1 MQQQDCLSQ
10 SNVDELLRK
19 CLLLNSGENTGSPPL
34 LLCYNPA
41 TIFAPEEKMRLRS
54 CWVPRPTAPTAFLHE
69 LPTTI
74 SPLVGQLLWSRQI
87 TDPAAVEAFLAAD
100 YNALHDPFALR
111 DMDRAVARIRQ
122 AIDEQQTVAV
132 YGDFD
137 TDGVTGVA
145 LLKQALSALGLDVLP
160 YIPRRLEEGYGL
172 NLPAVEQLAEKAH
185 LLITVDCGISNVEE
199 IARAQ
204 ALGLDVIVLD
214 HHTPPAV
221 MPQGYAVINPKRS
234 DCTYPY
240 DMLAG
245 VGVAYKLTQAL
256 HRAGLRTHLRGR
268 DLLDVV
274 ALGTVTD
281 MAPLNGENRIL
292 VKHGLRALNESERP
306 GIKALIETSAS
317 RRPIDTRT
325 IGYVLG
331 PRLNA
336 AGRLDD
342 AIYAYKL
349 LLAATDQ
356 EALALAQELNTI
368 NLQRQTLTKEV
379 QHLALELAVAT
390 GKHQQRIVI
399 LDDKEFPSGVVGLV
413 AARLVEAWGR
423 PVLLLE
429 RGATTSRGSA
439 RSVEGFSII
448 GALTE
453 IGELFEKFGGHTMAA
468 GFTICNSRLPE
479 MESRLQVIAARDL
492 ADDLLTPRL
501 YYDAELALA
510 QLSMELVEQL
520 AQLEPY
526 GHGNPEPVWVT
537 RGLKVVDAYVMGR
550 ERQHLKLRLFD
561 GRMTIDALWWRHAE
575 HVHAFKDCPRVDVA
589 YTLAVNEYMGRR
601 RVQLIVKELVPS
613 L

>member
-1 MQQQDCLSQ
+1 M
-10 SNVDELLRK
+10 
-19 CLLLNSGENTGSPPL
+19 T
-34 LLCYNPA
+34 
-41 TIFAPEEKMRLRS
+41 LRS
-54 CWVPRPTAPTAFLHE
+54 RWVQRPAAPAAFLHE
-69 LPTTI
+69 LPPRI
-74 SPLVGQLLWSRQI
+74 APLLGQVLWNRQI
-87 TDPAAVEAFLAAD
+87 TDPGAVESFLSAD
-100 YNALHDPFALR
+100 YNTLHDPFALR
-111 DMDRAVARIRQ
+111 DMDRAVERIRR
-122 AIDEQQTVAV
+122 AIEEQQTVAV

-145 LLKQALSALGLDVLP
+145 LLKQALSALGLHVLP
-160 YIPRRLEEGYGL
+160 YIPRRVEEGYGL
-172 NLPAVEQLAEKAH
+172 NMPAIEQLAEKAN
-185 LLITVDCGISNVEE
+185 LLITVDCGISNVAE
-199 IARAQ
+199 IARAR

-221 MPQGYAVINPKRS
+221 LPEGYAVINPKRE
-234 DCTYPY
+234 DCRYPF

-256 HRAGLRTHLRGR
+256 HRVGLRTSLRGR

-281 MAPLNGENRIL
+281 MAPLYGENRIL
-292 VKHGLRALNESERP
+292 VKHGLRAINQSERP
-306 GIKALIETSAS
+306 GIKALIEATAS

-342 AIYAYKL
+342 AIRAYHL
-349 LLAATDQ
+349 LLATDDAEAQ
-356 EALALAQELNTI
+356 ALAEELNTI

-379 QHLALELAVAT
+379 QQRAHELALSS
-390 GKHQQRIVI
+390 GKDQQRIIV
-399 LDDKEFPSGVVGLV
+399 LDNKDFPSGVVGLV
-413 AARLVEAWGR
+413 AARLVETWGR

-429 RGATTSRGSA
+429 RGEISSRGSA

-468 GFTICNSRLPE
+468 GFTIATDRLPE
-479 MESRLQVIAARDL
+479 LESRLQTIAARDL
-492 ADDLLTPRL
+492 PDDLLTPRL
-501 YYDAELALA
+501 YYDAELPLS
-510 QLSMELVEQL
+510 QLNVELVEQL
-520 AQLEPY
+520 AELEPY

-537 RGLKVVDAYVMGR
+537 RGLKVVDAFAMGK

-561 GRMTIDALWWRHAE
+561 GRATIDALWWRNAE
-575 HVHAFKDCPRVDVA
+575 HAAALSNCPRVDVA
-589 YTLAVNEYMGRR
+589 YTVALNEYMGRR
-601 RVQLIVKELVPS
+601 RVQLVVKELVPS
-613 L
+613 VR

>member
-1 MQQQDCLSQ
+1 M
-10 SNVDELLRK
+10 
-19 CLLLNSGENTGSPPL
+19 T
-34 LLCYNPA
+34 
-41 TIFAPEEKMRLRS
+41 LRS
-54 CWVPRPTAPTAFLHE
+54 RWVQRPTAPAAFLHE
-69 LPTTI
+69 LPAWI
-74 SPLVGQLLWSRQI
+74 SPLVGQVLWSRDI
-87 TDPAAVEAFLAAD
+87 TNPDAVEDFLAAD
-100 YNALHDPFALR
+100 YSQLYDPFALR
-111 DMDRAVARIRQ
+111 DMDLAVDRIRRAVEA
-122 AIDEQQTVAV
+122 EQTVAV

-145 LLKQALSALGLDVLP
+145 LLKQALSALGLRVLP
-160 YIPRRLEEGYGL
+160 YIPRRIEEGYGL
-172 NLPAVEQLAEKAH
+172 NIPAIEQLATKAD
-185 LLITVDCGISNVEE
+185 LLITVDCGISNVAE
-199 IARAQ
+199 IARARE
-204 ALGLDVIVLD
+204 LGLDVIVLD

-221 MPQGYAVINPKRS
+221 LPQGYAMINPKRT
-234 DCTYPY
+234 DCSYPY

-256 HRAGLRTHLRGR
+256 HKIGLRTSLRGR

-306 GIKALIETSAS
+306 GIKALIEASAS

-336 AGRLDD
+336 AGRLDN
-342 AIYAYKL
+342 AIRAYEL
-349 LLAATDQ
+349 LLATTDV
-356 EALALAQELNTI
+356 EAQLLAEELNEI

-379 QHLALELAVAT
+379 QSMALERAAAN
-390 GKHQQRIVI
+390 GKNQQRIVV
-399 LDDKEFPSGVVGLV
+399 LDDKDFPSGVVGLV

-429 RGATTSRGSA
+429 RGEVTSRGSA
-439 RSVEGFSII
+439 RSVEGFSLI

-453 IGELFEKFGGHTMAA
+453 VGDLFEKFGGHTMAA
-468 GFTICNSRLPE
+468 GFTIANERLPE
-479 MESRLQVIAARDL
+479 LESRLQKIAERDL
-492 ADDLLTPRL
+492 PDDLLTPRL
-501 YYDAELALA
+501 YYDAELALDQA
-510 QLSMELVEQL
+510 SIELVQML
-520 AQLEPY
+520 AELEPY

-537 RGLKVVDAYVMGR
+537 RGLKVVDAFVMGK

-561 GRMTIDALWWRHAE
+561 GRTTIDALWWRNAE
-575 HVHAFKDCPRVDVA
+575 HVHAFTNCPRVDVA
-589 YTLAVNEYMGRR
+589 YTLSINEYMGRR

-613 L
+613 VS

>member
-1 MQQQDCLSQ
+1 M
-10 SNVDELLRK
+10 
-19 CLLLNSGENTGSPPL
+19 T
-34 LLCYNPA
+34 
-41 TIFAPEEKMRLRS
+41 LRS
-54 CWVPRPTAPTAFLHE
+54 RWVQRPTAPAAFLQE
-69 LPTTI
+69 LPALI
-74 SPLVGQLLWSRQI
+74 SPLVAQVLWSRQI
-87 TDPAAVEAFLAAD
+87 TDPDAVEDFLAAD
-100 YNALHDPFALR
+100 YSRLHDPFALR
-111 DMDRAVARIRQ
+111 DMDRAVARIRE
-122 AIDEQQTVAV
+122 AIEADQTVAV

-145 LLKQALSALGLDVLP
+145 LLKQALSALGLRVLP
-160 YIPRRLEEGYGL
+160 YIPRRIEEGYGL
-172 NLPAVEQLAEKAH
+172 NIPAIEQLATKAD

-221 MPQGYAVINPKRS
+221 LPEGYAVINPKRG
-234 DCTYPY
+234 DCDYPF

-256 HRAGLRTHLRGR
+256 HKIGLRTNLRGR

-281 MAPLNGENRIL
+281 MAPLYGENRIL

-306 GIKALIETSAS
+306 GIKALIEASAS

-325 IGYVLG
+325 IGFVLG

-336 AGRLDD
+336 AGRLDN
-342 AIYAYKL
+342 AIRAYDL
-349 LLAATDQ
+349 LLATTDL
-356 EALALAQELNTI
+356 EAQVLAEELNEI

-379 QHLALELAVAT
+379 QSMALERAAAN
-390 GKHQQRIVI
+390 GKNQQRIVI
-399 LDDKEFPSGVVGLV
+399 LDDKDFPSGVVGLV

-429 RGATTSRGSA
+429 RGEITSRGSA

-453 IGELFEKFGGHTMAA
+453 VGELFEKFGGHTMAA
-468 GFTICNSRLPE
+468 GFTITNERLPE
-479 MESRLQVIAARDL
+479 LESRLQTIAARDL
-492 ADDLLTPRL
+492 PDDLLTPRL
-501 YYDAELALA
+501 YYDAELALD
-510 QLSMELVEQL
+510 QMSVELVQL
-520 AQLEPY
+520 LAELEPY

-537 RGLKVVDAYVMGR
+537 RGLKVVDAFVMGR

-561 GRMTIDALWWRHAE
+561 GRTTIDALWWRNAE
-575 HVHAFKDCPRVDVA
+575 HVHAFTKCPRVDVA
-589 YTLAVNEYMGRR
+589 YTLSINEYMGRR

-613 L
+613 AQ

>member
-1 MQQQDCLSQ
+1 MS
-10 SNVDELLRK
+10 
-19 CLLLNSGENTGSPPL
+19 
-34 LLCYNPA
+34 
-41 TIFAPEEKMRLRS
+41 LRS
-54 CWVPRPTAPTAFLHE
+54 RWVPRPTAPSVFLNE
-69 LPTTI
+69 LPADI
-74 SPLVGQLLWSRQI
+74 SPLVGQLLWSRKI
-87 TDPAAVEAFLAAD
+87 TDPAAIGSFLSAD

-111 DMDRAVARIRQ
+111 DMDRAVARICR
-122 AIDEQQTVAV
+122 AVAEQQTVAV

-145 LLKQALSALGLDVLP
+145 LLKQALSAVGLHVLP
-160 YIPRRLEEGYGL
+160 YIPRRVEEGYGL
-172 NLPAVEQLAEKAH
+172 NLPAVEHLAEKAD
-185 LLITVDCGISNVEE
+185 LLITVDCGISNVQE

-214 HHTPPAV
+214 HHTPPTTLPDA
-221 MPQGYAVINPKRS
+221 YAIINPKRS

-256 HRAGLRTHLRGR
+256 YRCGLRTNLRGR

-274 ALGTVTD
+274 ALGTVVD
-281 MAPLNGENRIL
+281 MAPLTGENRIL
-292 VKHGLRALNESERP
+292 VKHGLRALNETERP
-306 GIKALIETSAS
+306 GIKALITASAS

-342 AIYAYKL
+342 AIRAYHL
-349 LLAATDQ
+349 LLATDPD
-356 EALALAQELNTI
+356 EAQSLADELNTI

-379 QHLALELAVAT
+379 QHLAHELGIT
-390 GKHQQRIVI
+390 SGKNQQRIVI

-429 RGATTSRGSA
+429 RGTTTSRGSA
-439 RSVEGFSII
+439 RSVDGFSII

-453 IGELFEKFGGHTMAA
+453 VGELFEKFGGHTMAA
-468 GFTICNSRLPE
+468 GFTIANSRLPE
-479 MESRLQVIAARDL
+479 LEARLQAIADRDL
-492 ADDLLTPRL
+492 PDDLLTPRL
-501 YYDAELALA
+501 YYDAELALNR
-510 QLSMELVEQL
+510 LSVELVEQL
-520 AQLEPY
+520 EQLEPY

-537 RGLKVVDAYVMGR
+537 RGLKVVDAYAMGK

-561 GRMTIDALWWRHAE
+561 GRMTIDALWWRNAE
-575 HVHAFKDCPRVDVA
+575 HVQAFAKCPRVDVA
-589 YTLAVNEYMGRR
+589 YTLAINEYQGRR
-601 RVQLIVKELVPS
+601 RVQMIVKELVAS
-613 L
+613 V

>member
-1 MQQQDCLSQ
+1 M
-10 SNVDELLRK
+10 
-19 CLLLNSGENTGSPPL
+19 T
-34 LLCYNPA
+34 
-41 TIFAPEEKMRLRS
+41 LRS
-54 CWVPRPTAPTAFLHE
+54 RWVPRPTAPAAFLHE
-69 LPTTI
+69 LPASI
-74 SPLVGQLLWSRQI
+74 SPLVGQVLWSRQI
-87 TDPAAVEAFLAAD
+87 TDPDAVEDFLTAD
-100 YNALHDPFALR
+100 YSRLHDPFALR
-111 DMDRAVARIRQ
+111 DMDRAVERIRQ
-122 AIDEQQTVAV
+122 AVEAEQTVAV

-145 LLKQALSALGLDVLP
+145 LLKQALSALGLRVLP
-160 YIPRRLEEGYGL
+160 YIPRRVEEGYGL
-172 NLPAVEQLAEKAH
+172 NIPAIEQLATKAD
-185 LLITVDCGISNVEE
+185 LLITVDCGISNVAE

-221 MPQGYAVINPKRS
+221 LPEGYAVINPKRG
-234 DCTYPY
+234 DCSYPY

-256 HRAGLRTHLRGR
+256 HKIGLRTNLRGR

-292 VKHGLRALNESERP
+292 VKHGLLALNESARP
-306 GIKALIETSAS
+306 GIKALIEASAS

-336 AGRLDD
+336 AGRLDN
-342 AIYAYKL
+342 AIRAYDL
-349 LLAATDQ
+349 LLAATDVEAQ
-356 EALALAQELNTI
+356 ALAEELNEI

-379 QHLALELAVAT
+379 QSMALERAAAN
-390 GKHQQRIVI
+390 GKNQQRIVI
-399 LDDKEFPSGVVGLV
+399 LDDKDFPSGVVGLV

-429 RGATTSRGSA
+429 RGEITSRGSA

-453 IGELFEKFGGHTMAA
+453 VGELFEKFGGHTMAA
-468 GFTICNSRLPE
+468 GFTITNERLPE
-479 MESRLQVIAARDL
+479 LESRLQVIAARDL
-492 ADDLLTPRL
+492 PDDLLTPRL
-501 YYDAELALA
+501 YYDAELALD
-510 QLSMELVEQL
+510 QMSVELVQL
-520 AQLEPY
+520 LAELEPY

-537 RGLKVVDAYVMGR
+537 RGLKVVDAFVMGR

-561 GRMTIDALWWRHAE
+561 GRTTIDALWWRNAE
-575 HVHAFKDCPRVDVA
+575 HVHAFTKCPRVDVA
-589 YTLAVNEYMGRR
+589 YTLSINEYMGRR

-613 L
+613 GP

>member
-1 MQQQDCLSQ
+1 M
-10 SNVDELLRK
+10 
-19 CLLLNSGENTGSPPL
+19 T
-34 LLCYNPA
+34 
-41 TIFAPEEKMRLRS
+41 LRS
-54 CWVPRPTAPTAFLHE
+54 RWVPRPTAPAAFLHE
-69 LPTTI
+69 LPASI
-74 SPLVGQLLWSRQI
+74 SPLVGQVLWSRQI
-87 TDPAAVEAFLAAD
+87 TDPSAVEDFLTAD
-100 YNALHDPFALR
+100 YSRLHDPFALR
-111 DMDRAVARIRQ
+111 DMDRAVERIRQ
-122 AIDEQQTVAV
+122 AVEAEQTVAV

-145 LLKQALSALGLDVLP
+145 LLKQALSALGLRVLP
-160 YIPRRLEEGYGL
+160 YIPRRVEEGYGL
-172 NLPAVEQLAEKAH
+172 NIPAIEQLATKAD
-185 LLITVDCGISNVEE
+185 LLITVDCGISNVDE

-221 MPQGYAVINPKRS
+221 LPQGYAVINPKRG
-234 DCTYPY
+234 DCSYPY

-256 HRAGLRTHLRGR
+256 HKIGLRTNLRGR

-292 VKHGLRALNESERP
+292 VKHGLLALNESERP
-306 GIKALIETSAS
+306 GIKALIEASAS

-336 AGRLDD
+336 AGRLDN
-342 AIYAYKL
+342 AIRAYDL
-349 LLAATDQ
+349 LLASTDL
-356 EALALAQELNTI
+356 EAQVLAEELNEI

-379 QHLALELAVAT
+379 QSMALERAAAN
-390 GKHQQRIVI
+390 GKNQQRIVI
-399 LDDKEFPSGVVGLV
+399 LDDKDFPSGVVGLV

-429 RGATTSRGSA
+429 RGEITSRGSA

-453 IGELFEKFGGHTMAA
+453 VGELFEKFGGHTMAA
-468 GFTICNSRLPE
+468 GFTITNERLPE
-479 MESRLQVIAARDL
+479 LESRLQVIAARDL
-492 ADDLLTPRL
+492 PDDLLTPRL
-501 YYDAELALA
+501 YYDAELALD
-510 QLSMELVEQL
+510 QMSVELVQL
-520 AQLEPY
+520 LAELEPY

-537 RGLKVVDAYVMGR
+537 RGLKVVDAFVMGR

-561 GRMTIDALWWRHAE
+561 GRTTIDALWWRNAE
-575 HVHAFKDCPRVDVA
+575 HVHAFTKCPRVDVA
-589 YTLAVNEYMGRR
+589 YTLSINEYMGRR

-613 L
+613 VQ

>member
-1 MQQQDCLSQ
+1 M
-10 SNVDELLRK
+10 
-19 CLLLNSGENTGSPPL
+19 P
-34 LLCYNPA
+34 
-41 TIFAPEEKMRLRS
+41 LRS
-54 CWVPRPTAPTAFLHE
+54 RWVPRPTAPATFLNE
-69 LPTTI
+69 LPASI
-74 SPLVGQLLWSRQI
+74 SPLIGQLLWSRQI
-87 TDPAAVEAFLAAD
+87 TDPSAVEAFLAAD
-100 YNALHDPFALR
+100 YGALNDPFALR
-111 DMDRAVARIRQ
+111 DMDRAVARIRR

-145 LLKQALSALGLDVLP
+145 LLKQALSALGLNVMP

-172 NLPAVEQLAEKAH
+172 NIPAVEQLAERAH
-185 LLITVDCGISNVEE
+185 LLITVDCGISNVDE

-221 MPQGYAVINPKRS
+221 IPQGYAVINPKRS
-234 DCTYPY
+234 DCSYPY

-256 HRAGLRTHLRGR
+256 YRAGLRTGLRGR

-281 MAPLNGENRIL
+281 MAPLTGENRIL
-292 VKHGLRALNESERP
+292 VKHGLHAINESERP
-306 GIKALIETSAS
+306 GIKALIEASAS

-342 AIYAYKL
+342 AIRAYNL
-349 LLAATDQ
+349 LLATTDEEAQ
-356 EALALAQELNTI
+356 ALAEELNTI
-368 NLQRQTLTKEV
+368 NVQRQTLTKEV
-379 QHLALELAVAT
+379 QQLAHELAVAS
-390 GKHQQRIVI
+390 GKNQRRIVI
-399 LDDKEFPSGVVGLV
+399 LDDTEFPSGIVGLV
-413 AARLVEAWGR
+413 AARLVETWGR

-453 IGELFEKFGGHTMAA
+453 VGELFEKFGGHTMAA
-468 GFTICNSRLPE
+468 GFTISNTRLPDLE
-479 MESRLQVIAARDL
+479 TRLQAIADRDL
-492 ADDLLTPRL
+492 PDDLLTPRL
-501 YYDAELALA
+501 YYDAELSLDR
-510 QLSMELVEQL
+510 LSLDLVEQL
-520 AQLEPY
+520 ALLEPY
-526 GHGNPEPVWVT
+526 GHGNPEPLWIT
-537 RGLKVVDAYVMGR
+537 RGVKVVDAYAMGK

-561 GRMTIDALWWRHAE
+561 GRVTIDALWWRNAE
-575 HVHAFKDCPRVDVA
+575 HVHAFKSCPRVDVA
-589 YTLAVNEYMGRR
+589 YTLAINEYMGRR

-613 L
+613 V

>member
-1 MQQQDCLSQ
+1 M
-10 SNVDELLRK
+10 
-19 CLLLNSGENTGSPPL
+19 T
-34 LLCYNPA
+34 
-41 TIFAPEEKMRLRS
+41 LRS
-54 CWVPRPTAPTAFLHE
+54 RWVQRPTAPAAFLHE
-69 LPTTI
+69 LPASI
-74 SPLVGQLLWSRQI
+74 SPLVGQVLWSRQI
-87 TDPAAVEAFLAAD
+87 TNPDAVEDFLAAD
-100 YNALHDPFALR
+100 YNRLHDPFALR
-111 DMDRAVARIRQ
+111 DMDRAVDRIRQ
-122 AIDEQQTVAV
+122 AVEADQTVAV

-145 LLKQALSALGLDVLP
+145 LLKQALSALGLRVLP
-160 YIPRRLEEGYGL
+160 YIPRRVEEGYGL
-172 NLPAVEQLAEKAH
+172 NIPAIEQLATKAD

-221 MPQGYAVINPKRS
+221 LPQGYAVINPKRG
-234 DCTYPY
+234 DCSYPY

-256 HRAGLRTHLRGR
+256 HKTGLRTSLRGR

-292 VKHGLRALNESERP
+292 VKHGLRALNESARP
-306 GIKALIETSAS
+306 GIKALIESSAS
-317 RRPIDTRT
+317 RRPIDART

-336 AGRLDD
+336 AGRLDN
-342 AIYAYKL
+342 AIRAYDL
-349 LLAATDQ
+349 LLATTDV
-356 EALALAQELNTI
+356 EAQLLADELNTI

-379 QHLALELAVAT
+379 QHMALERAAAS
-390 GKHQQRIVI
+390 GKNQQRIVI
-399 LDDKEFPSGVVGLV
+399 LDDKDFPSGVVGLV

-429 RGATTSRGSA
+429 RGEITSRGSA

-453 IGELFEKFGGHTMAA
+453 VGELFEKFGGHTMAA
-468 GFTICNSRLPE
+468 GFTITNEQLPE
-479 MESRLQVIAARDL
+479 LESRLQVIAARDL
-492 ADDLLTPRL
+492 PDDLLTPRL
-501 YYDAELALA
+501 YYDAELALD
-510 QLSMELVEQL
+510 QMSVELVQL
-520 AQLEPY
+520 LAELEPY

-537 RGLKVVDAYVMGR
+537 RSLKVVDAFVMGR

-561 GRMTIDALWWRHAE
+561 GRTTIDALWWRNGE
-575 HVHAFKDCPRVDVA
+575 HVHAFSNCPRVDVA
-589 YTLAVNEYMGRR
+589 YTLSINEYMGRR

-613 L
+613 VH

>member
-1 MQQQDCLSQ
+1 M
-10 SNVDELLRK
+10 
-19 CLLLNSGENTGSPPL
+19 T
-34 LLCYNPA
+34 
-41 TIFAPEEKMRLRS
+41 LRS
-54 CWVPRPTAPTAFLHE
+54 RWVQRPTAPAAFLHE
-69 LPTTI
+69 LPAWI
-74 SPLVGQLLWSRQI
+74 SPLVGQVLWSRDI
-87 TDPAAVEAFLAAD
+87 TNPDAVEDFLAAD
-100 YNALHDPFALR
+100 YSQLYDPFALR
-111 DMDRAVARIRQ
+111 DMDLAVDRIRRAVEA
-122 AIDEQQTVAV
+122 EQTVAV

-145 LLKQALSALGLDVLP
+145 LLKQALSALGLRVLP
-160 YIPRRLEEGYGL
+160 YIPRRIEEGYGL
-172 NLPAVEQLAEKAH
+172 NIPAIEQLATKAD
-185 LLITVDCGISNVEE
+185 LLITVDCGISNVAE
-199 IARAQ
+199 IARARE
-204 ALGLDVIVLD
+204 LGLDVIVLD

-221 MPQGYAVINPKRS
+221 LPQGYAMINPKRT
-234 DCTYPY
+234 DCSYPY

-256 HRAGLRTHLRGR
+256 HKIGLRTSLRGR

-306 GIKALIETSAS
+306 GIKALIEASAS

-336 AGRLDD
+336 AGRLDN
-342 AIYAYKL
+342 AIRAYEL
-349 LLAATDQ
+349 LLATTDV
-356 EALALAQELNTI
+356 EAQLLAEELNEI

-379 QHLALELAVAT
+379 QSMALERAAAN
-390 GKHQQRIVI
+390 GKNQQRIVV
-399 LDDKEFPSGVVGLV
+399 LDDKDFPSGVVGLV

-429 RGATTSRGSA
+429 RGEVTSRGSA
-439 RSVEGFSII
+439 RSVEGFSLI

-453 IGELFEKFGGHTMAA
+453 VGDLFEKFGGHTMAA
-468 GFTICNSRLPE
+468 GFTIANERLPE
-479 MESRLQVIAARDL
+479 LESRLQKIAERDL
-492 ADDLLTPRL
+492 PDDLLTPRL
-501 YYDAELALA
+501 YYDAELALDQA
-510 QLSMELVEQL
+510 SIELVQML
-520 AQLEPY
+520 AELEPY

-537 RGLKVVDAYVMGR
+537 RGLKVVDAFVMGK

-561 GRMTIDALWWRHAE
+561 GRTTIDALWWRNAE
-575 HVHAFKDCPRVDVA
+575 HVHAFTNCPRVDVA
-589 YTLAVNEYMGRR
+589 YTLSINEYMGRR

-613 L
+613 VP

>member
-1 MQQQDCLSQ
+1 M
-10 SNVDELLRK
+10 
-19 CLLLNSGENTGSPPL
+19 T
-34 LLCYNPA
+34 
-41 TIFAPEEKMRLRS
+41 LRS
-54 CWVPRPTAPTAFLHE
+54 RWVQRPTAPAAFLHE
-69 LPTTI
+69 LPAWI
-74 SPLVGQLLWSRQI
+74 SPLVGQVLWSRGI
-87 TDPAAVEAFLAAD
+87 TDPDAVEDFLAAD
-100 YNALHDPFALR
+100 YSRLHDPFALR
-111 DMDRAVARIRQ
+111 DMDRAVDRIRQ
-122 AIDEQQTVAV
+122 AVEAEQTVAV

-145 LLKQALSALGLDVLP
+145 LLKQALSALGLRVLP
-160 YIPRRLEEGYGL
+160 YIPRRIEEGYGL
-172 NLPAVEQLAEKAH
+172 NIPAIEQLATKAD
-185 LLITVDCGISNVEE
+185 LLITVDCGISNVDE

-221 MPQGYAVINPKRS
+221 LPQGYAVINPKRE
-234 DCTYPY
+234 DCSYPF

-256 HRAGLRTHLRGR
+256 HKIGLRTSLRGR

-306 GIKALIETSAS
+306 GIKALIEASAS

-336 AGRLDD
+336 AGRLDN
-342 AIYAYKL
+342 AIRAYEL
-349 LLAATDQ
+349 LLATTDV
-356 EALALAQELNTI
+356 EAQLLAEELNEI

-379 QHLALELAVAT
+379 QSMALERAAAN
-390 GKHQQRIVI
+390 GKNQQRIVV
-399 LDDKEFPSGVVGLV
+399 LDDKDFPSGVVGLV

-429 RGATTSRGSA
+429 RGEITSRGSA

-453 IGELFEKFGGHTMAA
+453 VGELFEKFGGHTMAA
-468 GFTICNSRLPE
+468 GFTITNERLPE
-479 MESRLQVIAARDL
+479 LESRLQVIAARDL
-492 ADDLLTPRL
+492 PDDLLTPRL
-501 YYDAELALA
+501 YYDAELALDQA
-510 QLSMELVEQL
+510 NIELVQL
-520 AQLEPY
+520 LGELEPY

-537 RGLKVVDAYVMGR
+537 RGLKVVDAFVMGK

-561 GRMTIDALWWRHAE
+561 GRTTIDALWWRNAE
-575 HVHAFKDCPRVDVA
+575 HVNAFTNCPRVDVA
-589 YTLAVNEYMGRR
+589 YTLSINEYMGRR

-613 L
+613 LP